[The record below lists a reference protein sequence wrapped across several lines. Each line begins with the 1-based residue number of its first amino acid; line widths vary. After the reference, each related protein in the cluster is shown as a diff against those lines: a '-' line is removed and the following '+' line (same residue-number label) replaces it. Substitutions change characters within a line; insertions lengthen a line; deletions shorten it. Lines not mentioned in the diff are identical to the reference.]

1 MTFGH
6 CARAA
11 MLLELPRAHR
21 TVPDARMTHPEFEP
35 LLTPLA
41 ADAPCGADL
50 EYDPAFLALQE
61 AGAVKPEQQYG
72 DTLIAAQEPDW
83 EAVNDQ
89 ARQLAL
95 RTRDLRV
102 AVWLVRSG
110 ARLTGLSGAVRGLQ
124 LVQALVDR
132 HWEHL
137 HPQLDATD
145 NDDPTARVN
154 ALQPLLHAN
163 AGLADLRAASL
174 TGRRGAL
181 TVRDL
186 ELALGHAEPA
196 PGEIVATEE
205 GALKGVAAAIAASP
219 ELAQLMP
226 AGLEAV
232 RGLVESL
239 DRRLTSTQALDFG
252 PLRTLLQCVADAAAR
267 ATGTEAPATPGAP
280 ALPREALP
288 GASGIAIASREDV
301 IRALE
306 RACEWIERNEP
317 SNPAPLLIRRS
328 QRLMSKNFIDI
339 VRDLIPDG
347 VDQVEKLAGT
357 PHS

>member
-1 MTFGH
+1 MTT
-6 CARAA
+6 
-11 MLLELPRAHR
+11 LEL
-21 TVPDARMTHPEFEP
+21 EP
-35 LLTPLA
+35 LLSPLA

-61 AGAVKPEQQYG
+61 AAAGKPEQQYG
-72 DTLIAAQEPDW
+72 DTVIAAQEPDW
-83 EAVNDQ
+83 ESVDDQ
-89 ARQLAL
+89 ARQLAM

-124 LVQALVDR
+124 LVQALVER
-132 HWEHL
+132 HWDHL
-137 HPQLDATD
+137 HPQLDASD
-145 NDDPTARVN
+145 HNDPTARVN

-181 TVRDL
+181 TVRDI
-186 ELALGHAEPA
+186 ELTLGHAEPLA
-196 PGEIVATEE
+196 GESVSTEE
-205 GALKGVAAAIAASP
+205 GVLKGVAAAIAESAD
-219 ELAQLMP
+219 LATLMQAGP
-226 AGLEAV
+226 AAVQGLAD
-232 RGLVESL
+232 SL
-239 DRRLTSTQALDFG
+239 DHRLASTQALDFG
-252 PLRTLLQCVADAAAR
+252 PLRRLLQWVADAALR
-267 ATGTEAPATPGAP
+267 ATGAALVPTAAGAPVPAVAVAPGA
-280 ALPREALP
+280 
-288 GASGIAIASREDV
+288 GAGIFIGSREDA

-347 VDQVEKLAGT
+347 VDQVEKIAGN

>member
-1 MTFGH
+1 MTT
-6 CARAA
+6 
-11 MLLELPRAHR
+11 LEL
-21 TVPDARMTHPEFEP
+21 EP
-35 LLTPLA
+35 LLSPLA

-61 AGAVKPEQQYG
+61 AAAGKPEQQYG
-72 DTLIAAQEPDW
+72 DTVIAAQEPDW
-83 EAVNDQ
+83 ESVNDQ
-89 ARQLAL
+89 ALQLAM

-124 LVQALVDR
+124 LVRALVEQ
-132 HWEHL
+132 HWDHL
-137 HPQLDATD
+137 HPQLDASD
-145 NDDPTARVN
+145 HNDPTARVN

-186 ELALGHAEPA
+186 ELALGHAEPLA
-196 PGEIVATEE
+196 GESASTEE
-205 GALKGVAAAIAASP
+205 GVLKGVAAAIAESAD
-219 ELAQLMP
+219 LATLMLAGP
-226 AGLEAV
+226 AAVQGLAD
-232 RGLVESL
+232 SL
-239 DRRLTSTQALDFG
+239 DQRLASTQGLDFG
-252 PLRTLLQCVADAAAR
+252 PLRKLLQWVADAALR
-267 ATGTEAPATPGAP
+267 ATGAAGLATGAGAQGPAVAVATGA
-280 ALPREALP
+280 
-288 GASGIAIASREDV
+288 GAGLFIGSREDA

-347 VDQVEKLAGT
+347 VDQVEKIAGN